1 MIRASVVFV
10 AMMMSIAANQYSA
23 AGGTSTKA
31 AGKPPPSPAAGC
43 AAAVFL
49 TFESGRLEGVDW
61 VERHGSQVR
70 TRTIRTQSVMID
82 ATIDIRP
89 DQTSAHSSVV
99 VRMAGG
105 ADGKPTIRDLSA
117 DSIYWSDFIVS
128 SVEQAVAR
136 ARVLNQPTVSI
147 PGASLYTDT
156 HADLLVDRLD
166 GTNWVVSVHNKRYE
180 VLTDE
185 NGCMESAIL
194 PAYGVAIERRSAFPA
209 DQYRLWA
216 PYAAPPDGA
225 YRAVDVSIHA
235 PQGHVLA
242 GTLTSPLSPGA
253 VPAALLI
260 TGLSPHE
267 RNNGQPPWMPLRD
280 FADALTRAGIAVLR
294 VDDRGVGKS
303 SGDNASMTT
312 FDKAEDAR
320 TEVAWLRAQ
329 PGLDAT
335 QIVLVGYSEGGLI
348 APMVAASDKAIA
360 AIVTLAGP
368 GVPGPELA
376 RYQTEQIVLH
386 DPTIA
391 AADRDKEIAKQL
403 AGELTPHERSFLSID
418 PLDFARRVHCPAL
431 IIQGGADL
439 HVPVR
444 STERLAAAMR
454 AAGNSAVTVRIFPG
468 VSHSLLPDPIGLQ
481 SGWVYL
487 PGVLTSPSVLDET
500 VRWITS
506 KLHPAI

>member
-1 MIRASVVFV
+1 MIRAGVVF
-10 AMMMSIAANQYSA
+10 AATMMSIAADGGSA
-23 AGGTSTKA
+23 VGVPATKT
-31 AGKPPPSPAAGC
+31 GDKPPPAPPGCAPAA
-43 AAAVFL
+43 FL

-61 VERHGSQVR
+61 VERHGSQVH
-70 TRTIRTQSVMID
+70 TRAIRTQSIAID

-99 VRMAGG
+99 IQTAGG
-105 ADGKPTIRDLSA
+105 VDGKPTVRDLSA

-147 PGASLYTDT
+147 PGASLFTDT
-156 HADLLVDRLD
+156 HADLLVNRLD
-166 GTNWVVSVHNKRYE
+166 ATNWIVSVHNKRYE

-185 NGCMESAIL
+185 NGCMEAAIL
-194 PAYGVAIERRSAFPA
+194 PDYGVVIERRSYFPV
-209 DQYRLWA
+209 DQYPLWA

-225 YRAVDVSIHA
+225 YRAVDVSIDA
-235 PQGHVLA
+235 PQGRVLA
-242 GTLTSPLSPGA
+242 GTLTTPLSLKV

-260 TGLSPHE
+260 TGLSAND

-303 SGDNASMTT
+303 TGDNASMTT
-312 FDKAEDAR
+312 FDKAEDVR
-320 TEVAWLRAQ
+320 TEVAWLRTQ

-335 QIVLVGYSEGGLI
+335 QIVLIGYSEGGLI

-368 GVPGPELA
+368 GVPGLELA
-376 RYQTEQIVLH
+376 RYQIQQLVLH

-391 AADRDKEIAKQL
+391 AADREKEIAKQL
-403 AGELTPHERSFLSID
+403 SGELTPREQSFLSID
-418 PLDFARRVHCPAL
+418 PIDFVRRVHCPAL

-454 AAGNSAVTVRIFPG
+454 AAGNSAVTVRIIPG
-468 VSHSLLPDPIGLQ
+468 VSHSLLPDPIGPQ

-487 PGVLTSPSVLDET
+487 PGVLTSPSILDET
-500 VRWITS
+500 VQWVTS